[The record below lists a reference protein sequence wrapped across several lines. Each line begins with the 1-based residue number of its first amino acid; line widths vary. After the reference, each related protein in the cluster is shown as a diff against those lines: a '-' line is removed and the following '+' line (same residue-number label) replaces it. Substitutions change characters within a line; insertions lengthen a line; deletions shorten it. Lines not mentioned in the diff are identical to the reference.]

1 MKTRDG
7 FVSNSSSSSFIV
19 VGDGERLDSLENRL
33 EHGVLNVGHGQPG
46 ETEFGWGPDTIRGID
61 SRLNLAFIL
70 ARDYLRDGEQQDALM
85 KIDRAIQRRH
95 PEYLYT
101 VQDWEDEFSY
111 ADHQSADQ
119 MVWELFGDDEGRL
132 FNFLFCHD
140 SYIELDNDNH

>member
-1 MKTRDG
+1 MKTREG
-7 FVSNSSSSSFIV
+7 FVSNSSSSSFIII
-19 VGDGERLDSLENRL
+19 GDLVELDSLENRL

-46 ETEFGWGPDTIRGID
+46 ETEFGWGPDTVRGLD

-70 ARDYLRDGEQQDALM
+70 ARDYREGGAQQDALM

-101 VQDWEDEFSY
+101 VQDWEGEWSY
-111 ADHQSADQ
+111 ADHQSAVDIAD
-119 MVWELFGDDEGRL
+119 ELFGDDEEPL
-132 FNFLFCHD
+132 FRFLFSKR